1 MEDYNIEFEIDAESQ
16 KKIFEMFNQKRED
29 GYKCIQQH
37 SDGCWQEIIK
47 NKQQNFEECW
57 QETINNKIQLD
68 EKTSEEGISF
78 IKSVFLYGCNVG
90 WNDCYTFHEDLIQ
103 KGLNQQ

>member
-1 MEDYNIEFEIDAESQ
+1 MEDYSLTFEIDTEASKELLD
-16 KKIFEMFNQKRED
+16 KIKQDTED
-29 GYKCIQQH
+29 HLNSIQQH
-37 SDGCWQEIIK
+37 
-47 NKQQNFEECW
+47 FEERW

-103 KGLNQQ
+103 KGLNRQLGK

>member
-1 MEDYNIEFEIDAESQ
+1 MEDYSLTFEIDTEASKELLDKFKQES
-16 KKIFEMFNQKRED
+16 EDNYKR
-29 GYKCIQQH
+29 IQQH
-37 SDGCWQEIIK
+37 
-47 NKQQNFEECW
+47 FEECW
-57 QETINNKIQLD
+57 QETINNKSQLD

-103 KGLNQQ
+103 KGLNRQLGK

>member
-1 MEDYNIEFEIDAESQ
+1 MEDYSLTFEIDAESS
-16 KKIFEMFNQKRED
+16 KKIFDMFNQENED
-29 GYKCIQQH
+29 QLNSIQQH
-37 SDGCWQEIIK
+37 
-47 NKQQNFEECW
+47 FEEQW
-57 QETINNKIQLD
+57 QETINNKSQLD

>member
-1 MEDYNIEFEIDAESQ
+1 MAKIISMTANAEKDFIEKMEQQQEEQ
-16 KKIFEMFNQKRED
+16 HKK
-29 GYKCIQQH
+29 IQQH
-37 SDGCWQEIIK
+37 
-47 NKQQNFEECW
+47 FEECW

-68 EKTSEEGISF
+68 ENTSEEVISF
-78 IKSVFLYGCNVG
+78 AKSVFLYGCNVG

>member
-1 MEDYNIEFEIDAESQ
+1 MEDYSLTFEIDAEAS
-16 KKIFEMFNQKRED
+16 KELLDKIKQDTED
-29 GYKCIQQH
+29 QLNSIQQH
-37 SDGCWQEIIK
+37 
-47 NKQQNFEECW
+47 FEERW

-68 EKTSEEGISF
+68 ENTSEEVISF
-78 IKSVFLYGCNVG
+78 AKSVFLYGCNVG

>member
-1 MEDYNIEFEIDAESQ
+1 MEDYSLTFEIDAEAS
-16 KKIFEMFNQKRED
+16 KELLDKIKQDAED
-29 GYKCIQQH
+29 QLNSIQQH
-37 SDGCWQEIIK
+37 
-47 NKQQNFEECW
+47 FEERW

-90 WNDCYTFHEDLIQ
+90 WNDCYLFHEDLIQ

>member
-1 MEDYNIEFEIDAESQ
+1 MEDYSLTFEIDTEASKELLD
-16 KKIFEMFNQKRED
+16 KIKQDTED
-29 GYKCIQQH
+29 QLNSIQQH
-37 SDGCWQEIIK
+37 
-47 NKQQNFEECW
+47 FEERW
-57 QETINNKIQLD
+57 QETTNNKIQLD

>member
-1 MEDYNIEFEIDAESQ
+1 MKEEIARLIEFEEEQ
-16 KKIFEMFNQKRED
+16 QEEQNKK
-29 GYKCIQQH
+29 IQQH
-37 SDGCWQEIIK
+37 FEERWQEVIS
-47 NKQQNFEECW
+47 
-57 QETINNKIQLD
+57 NKIQLD

-90 WNDCYTFHEDLIQ
+90 WNDCYLFHEDLIQ